1 MKPRILCVDD
11 DANVLAGYQ
20 RSLHGRF
27 PIVTAL
33 SGERGIELL
42 RNDGPFAVVVV
53 DMNMPGMNG
62 IEFLREAREVS
73 PDTVRL
79 MLTGNADQGTAMQAV
94 NEGHV
99 FQFLTKPCP
108 SEMLARAL
116 EGGLHQHRLLTAER
130 DLLERTLNGSIET
143 LMLVLALAAP
153 HAFGIS
159 RQLRDHLHQVTKA
172 LPILTR
178 WELEMAAM
186 LAPIGLVTVPSTILD
201 KLRRRIPLTAP
212 ERDVVERAPLAGAEM
227 LARIPRLEGVA
238 EIIQYQGK
246 HFDGSGWP
254 ADQRRGDRIP
264 LGARILKV
272 LLDLIELLNT
282 GSTLAPA
289 LRRLEARAGHYDPEI
304 LRATEAALVGTGTG
318 ADTNSTPPPPRRAA
332 GAVLAV
338 RPTDLRL
345 GDVLVERLE
354 TLEGFVLAGPGMEV
368 SRIVQQKVENFL
380 RFMAL
385 REPVRVWREASSD
398 GPSLDAAEPV
408 SAPAMNTST
417 TAGR

>member
-27 PIVTAL
+27 PIITAL

-159 RQLRDHLHQVTKA
+159 RQLREHLHLVTKA
-172 LPILTR
+172 MPILTR

-186 LAPIGLVTVPSTILD
+186 LAPIGLVTVPSAILD
-201 KLRRRIPLTAP
+201 KLRRRLPLTAP

-272 LLDLIELLNT
+272 LLDLIELLNS
-282 GSTLAPA
+282 GSTLGPA
-289 LRRLEARAGHYDPEI
+289 LRRLDARAGHYDPDV
-304 LRATEAALVGTGTG
+304 LRATEAALLG
-318 ADTNSTPPPPRRAA
+318 APSTTPATRPPA
-332 GAVLAV
+332 GAVIAV
-338 RPTDLRL
+338 RPADLRL

-354 TLEGFVLAGPGMEV
+354 SLEGFVLAGPGMEV

-380 RFMAL
+380 RFMTL
-385 REPVRVWREASSD
+385 REPVRIWREAVPA
-398 GPSLDAAEPV
+398 GANAAAAETLAAPTPAV
-408 SAPAMNTST
+408 SAPA
-417 TAGR
+417 AACP

>member
-1 MKPRILCVDD
+1 MNPRILCVDD

-27 PIVTAL
+27 AIVTAL
-33 SGERGIELL
+33 SGERGLELL
-42 RNDGPFAVVVV
+42 RDGGPFAVVVV

-62 IEFLREAREVS
+62 VEFLHQAREIS

-79 MLTGNADQGTAMQAV
+79 MLTGNADQGTAIQAV

-116 EGGLHQHRLLTAER
+116 DGGLHQHRLITTER

-143 LMLVLALAAP
+143 LMMVLALAAP

-159 RQLRDHLHQVTKA
+159 RQLRAHLHAVTRT
-172 LPILTR
+172 LPVLTR

-186 LAPIGLVTVPSTILD
+186 LAPIGQVTVPSPILD
-201 KLRRRIPLTAP
+201 KLRRRAPLTAP
-212 ERDVVERAPLAGAEM
+212 ERDVLDRAPLAGAEM

-238 EIIQYQGK
+238 EIVQYQGK
-246 HFDGSGWP
+246 HFDGSGLP
-254 ADQRRGDRIP
+254 KDSRRGDRIP

-272 LLDLIELLNT
+272 LLDLIELVNA
-282 GSTLAPA
+282 GSALGPA
-289 LRRLEARAGHYDPEI
+289 LRRMEARPGHYDPEL
-304 LRATEAALVGTGTG
+304 LRATQAALLGDDRGEG
-318 ADTNSTPPPPRRAA
+318 LPARAPS
-332 GAVLAV
+332 GSVRSVPLA
-338 RPTDLRL
+338 DLRC

-354 TLEGFVLAGPGMEV
+354 TLEGFVLSGPGMEV
-368 SRIVQQKVENFL
+368 GRLLLQKIENFQ
-380 RFMAL
+380 RFMSL
-385 REPVRVWREASSD
+385 REPVRVWREVGQTAESPAPPEPAKS
-398 GPSLDAAEPV
+398 AACP
-408 SAPAMNTST
+408 APRP
-417 TAGR
+417 G